1 MKLIIVESPTKAKTI
16 TKFLPDKYTVISS
29 YGHVRDLPKGE
40 LGVDTEKNFEPKYV
54 IPIKARKKVSELKK
68 QLEKARDVILAT
80 DEDREGEAIAWHL
93 VYALGLDAKQNPK
106 PETRNSKQIQN
117 SKPNTKEK
125 GLKPTTYNL
134 KPVQRIV
141 FHEITKQAIE
151 DAIKNPRDIDMNLVN
166 SQQTRRILD
175 RLVGYKLSP
184 FLWKKVVRGLSAG
197 RVQSVALRI
206 IVERER
212 EIEIFKPQE
221 YWSVQAL
228 LAQRRKTLNSMQNDA
243 EKFIAHLYS
252 KNGKTLN
259 KLAIK
264 SRPDAEQILNE
275 LKGTNYAVKNVEEKE
290 TKRSPL
296 PPFTTST
303 LQQTAWG
310 KLSYGAKRTM
320 LLAQNLYE
328 RGFITYHRTDSLNIS
343 HTALSPAR
351 DFIKKEFGEKYLPQ
365 DPKFYKTKS
374 KGAQEAHEA
383 IRPTDPTRSPDKLKL
398 EAPQK
403 KLYAL
408 IWKRFIASQM
418 TPVVYAA
425 TTIDIS
431 TQTPYEFRAVG
442 QIIKFDGFT
451 KVYSIKT
458 KEEQLPQTKKGD
470 SLELKKIEKSQHF
483 TKPPARYTEASLVKT
498 LEKNGIGRP
507 STYAMIIST
516 IQTRNYV
523 RKNDQKRL
531 EPNEI
536 GFLVN
541 DILVENFPSIVDLE
555 FTAKMETRLDAIAE
569 GKEKWQDLLHEFYKP
584 FEENLNKK
592 YADVQ
597 KINTDVKTDKT
608 CPKCG
613 KELIEKFGRF
623 GKFLACSGFPDCKH
637 TEALEKDKPK
647 ELDVNCPKCIQG
659 KIVEKRTRMG
669 KNFYGCNRYPDCDFA
684 TWDKPHIEDV
694 AGSTK
699 KRIAQCPKCQGVL
712 VEKKDRVVCQ
722 NKKCLNSK

>member
-16 TKFLPDKYTVISS
+16 TKFLSDEYTVVSS

-54 IPIKARKKVSELKK
+54 IPIKARKKVGELKK
-68 QLEKARDVILAT
+68 QLEKAQDVILAT

-93 VYALGLDAKQNPK
+93 YQALALGK
-106 PETRNSKQIQN
+106 
-117 SKPNTKEK
+117 
-125 GLKPTTYNL
+125 LKVKNQKL
-134 KPVQRIV
+134 KVDRIV
-141 FHEITKQAIE
+141 FHEITESAIE
-151 DAIKNPRDIDMNLVN
+151 EALKNPREINMDLVD
-166 SQQTRRILD
+166 SQQARRILD

-212 EIEIFKPQE
+212 AIEIFKPQE
-221 YWSVQAL
+221 YWFIQL
-228 LAQRRKTLNSMQNDA
+228 LLSKDLEPNTETFTAY
-243 EKFIAHLYS
+243 LYS

-264 SRPDAEQILNE
+264 NRPDAEQILNE
-275 LKGTNYAVKNVEEKE
+275 LKGANYAVKNVEEKE

-310 KLSYGAKRTM
+310 KLGYGAKRTM

-383 IRPTDPTRSPDKLKL
+383 IRPTDPARTPDKLKL

-431 TQTPYEFRAVG
+431 TKTPYEFRAVG

-458 KEEQLPQTKKGD
+458 KEEQLPQTKNGD

-507 STYAMIIST
+507 STYATIIST

-597 KINTDVKTDKT
+597 KINTDVKTDKA

-613 KELIEKFGRF
+613 KELVEKFGRF
-623 GKFLACSGFPDCKH
+623 GKFLACSGFPDCKY

-659 KIVEKRTRMG
+659 KIVEKRTRRG

-684 TWDKPHIEDV
+684 TWDKPHIEEV

-712 VEKKDRVVCQ
+712 VEKKDKVVCQ